1 MKKFIS
7 NAKTLK
13 NYISINILSLL
24 GYLFFI
30 NIVFT
35 VIYVKHILMDT
46 TGIDREMFY
55 GVAYNIYK
63 IGLLLIQILLNI
75 ILYFLYKF
83 EKIKLKKQNKTS
95 YITVNNRLY
104 EYIFSLGLIL
114 FFITYLFFYKS
125 IWIILLAL
133 ISYI

>member
-13 NYISINILSLL
+13 NYISINILSFL

-30 NIVFT
+30 NIIFT
-35 VIYVKHILMDT
+35 VTYVKPILMDT
-46 TGIDREMFY
+46 TGIDMEMFY

-83 EKIKLKKQNKTS
+83 EQIRLKKQNKTS
-95 YITVNNRLY
+95 YITVNSRLY

-133 ISYI
+133 TN

>member
-30 NIVFT
+30 NIIFT
-35 VIYVKHILMDT
+35 VTYVKPILMDT
-46 TGIDREMFY
+46 TGIDMEMFY

-83 EKIKLKKQNKTS
+83 EQIKLKKQNKTS
-95 YITVNNRLY
+95 YITVNSRLY

-133 ISYI
+133 TN

>member
-75 ILYFLYKF
+75 ILYFL
-83 EKIKLKKQNKTS
+83 
-95 YITVNNRLY
+95 
-104 EYIFSLGLIL
+104 
-114 FFITYLFFYKS
+114 
-125 IWIILLAL
+125 
-133 ISYI
+133 

>member
-35 VIYVKHILMDT
+35 VTYVKPILMDT
-46 TGIDREMFY
+46 TGIDMEMFY

-63 IGLLLIQILLNI
+63 IGLLLIQFLLNI

-83 EKIKLKKQNKTS
+83 EKIKLKKQNKIS
-95 YITVNNRLY
+95 YITINSQLY

-133 ISYI
+133 TN

>member
-1 MKKFIS
+1 MKKILSKF
-7 NAKTLK
+7 KTLK

-35 VIYVKHILMDT
+35 VIYVKPILMDT

-75 ILYFLYKF
+75 ILFCLYQYEKF
-83 EKIKLKKQNKTS
+83 KLKKQNKIS
-95 YITVNNRLY
+95 YITINNKIY
-104 EYIFSLGLIL
+104 NYIYILGIVL
-114 FFITYLFFYKS
+114 FFTTYLFFYKS